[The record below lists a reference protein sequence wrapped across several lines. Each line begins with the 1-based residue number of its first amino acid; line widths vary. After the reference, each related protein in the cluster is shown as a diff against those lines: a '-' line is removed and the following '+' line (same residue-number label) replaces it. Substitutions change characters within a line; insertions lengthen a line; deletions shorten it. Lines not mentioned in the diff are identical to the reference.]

1 MGAKSQVIDIGVAR
15 SAKHKARKDAKKR
28 AKAEAKARRQA
39 AKAHGK
45 AVAMKGA
52 KAGRKTKGSR
62 KIKAHPAGTGR
73 YVTENGSRSAHT
85 SHRTAAGVH
94 AHPADELRHDLLL
107 ACISRA
113 IDDREIV
120 LQKQSRVFFQIS
132 GAGHEAL
139 LLALKRFD
147 PDRRTPFL
155 AFAKPTIVGSLRRH
169 FRDAG
174 WAIRV
179 PRRVH
184 ELATPVR
191 DAQELLT
198 HDLGRPPSSGEIAD
212 LIGVDEQEVLE
223 AFTAED
229 ARITTSL
236 DAPDPAS
243 GLPAEQVIGQPD
255 RGFLR
260 IENRTALRQGLELM
274 SGEDRDLLRQYFLEE
289 RTQSQ
294 IAEVLQC
301 SQMQVSRLLRK
312 AIHRLRRH
320 MLGA

>member
-1 MGAKSQVIDIGVAR
+1 MPSGVLAR
-15 SAKHKARKDAKKR
+15 
-28 AKAEAKARRQA
+28 EVRRC
-39 AKAHGK
+39 
-45 AVAMKGA
+45 
-52 KAGRKTKGSR
+52 
-62 KIKAHPAGTGR
+62 
-73 YVTENGSRSAHT
+73 E
-85 SHRTAAGVH
+85 
-94 AHPADELRHDLLL
+94 
-107 ACISRA
+107 RA
-113 IDDREIV
+113 IDDLSRASDRAHAALTIPSDAVDRRWVESRARRPAVERELWALHV
-120 LQKQSRVFFQIS
+120 RYTRRDDADALQALVEQYR
-132 GAGHEAL
+132 GHAEAQARRHYRRGEPVDDLTQVAYEAL

-147 PDRRTPFL
+147 PDRRIPFL
-155 AFAKPTIVGSLRRH
+155 AFAKPTIIGSLRRH
-169 FRDAG
+169 FRDTG

-184 ELATPVR
+184 ELSTPVR

-198 HDLGRPPSSGEIAD
+198 HDLGRPPSPGEIAD
-212 LIGVDEQEVLE
+212 FIGVDEHEVLQ

-236 DAPDPAS
+236 DATDPAS
-243 GLPAEQVIGQPD
+243 GLQAEQVIGQLD
-255 RGFLR
+255 RGFLG
-260 IENRTALRQGLELM
+260 IENRTALRQSLELM
-274 SGEDRDLLRQYFLEE
+274 SEEDRDLLRQYFLEE

>member
-1 MGAKSQVIDIGVAR
+1 VPTGVLAR
-15 SAKHKARKDAKKR
+15 EIRRCERAINDLSRASDRAHAALTIPADAVDRRWVESRTRRPAVERELWALHVRYARREDADALQALVEQYR
-28 AKAEAKARRQA
+28 GHAEAQARRHYRRGEPVDDLTQ
-39 AKAHGK
+39 
-45 AVAMKGA
+45 VA
-52 KAGRKTKGSR
+52 
-62 KIKAHPAGTGR
+62 
-73 YVTENGSRSAHT
+73 Y
-85 SHRTAAGVH
+85 
-94 AHPADELRHDLLL
+94 
-107 ACISRA
+107 
-113 IDDREIV
+113 
-120 LQKQSRVFFQIS
+120 
-132 GAGHEAL
+132 EAL

-155 AFAKPTIVGSLRRH
+155 AFAKPTIIGSLRRH

-184 ELATPVR
+184 ELSTPVR

-212 LIGVDEQEVLE
+212 FIGVDEREVLE

-243 GLPAEQVIGQPD
+243 GLQAEQVIGQPD
-255 RGFLR
+255 RGFLG
-260 IENRTALRQGLELM
+260 IENRTALRQSLELM
-274 SGEDRDLLRQYFLEE
+274 SEEDCDLLRQYFLEE

-312 AIHRLRRH
+312 AIRRLRRH

>member
-1 MGAKSQVIDIGVAR
+1 VVSGGNGRGVPSAVLAR
-15 SAKHKARKDAKKR
+15 
-28 AKAEAKARRQA
+28 EANRCQ
-39 AKAHGK
+39 
-45 AVAMKGA
+45 
-52 KAGRKTKGSR
+52 
-62 KIKAHPAGTGR
+62 
-73 YVTENGSRSAHT
+73 
-85 SHRTAAGVH
+85 
-94 AHPADELRHDLLL
+94 L
-107 ACISRA
+107 A
-113 IDDREIV
+113 IDDLSRASDRAHASLTIPSDAVDRRWLESRAHRPAVERELWALHV
-120 LQKQSRVFFQIS
+120 RYARRHDAEALQALVEQYR
-132 GAGHEAL
+132 GHAEAQARRLYRRGEPVDDLTQVAYEAL
-139 LLALKRFD
+139 LLALRRFD
-147 PDRRTPFL
+147 PDRSTPFL

-174 WAIRV
+174 WGIRV

-184 ELATPVR
+184 ELSTPVR

-198 HDLGRPPSSGEIAD
+198 HDLGRPPSPGEIAD
-212 LIGVDEQEVLE
+212 FIGVDEQEVLE

-243 GLPAEQVIGQPD
+243 GLQAEQVIGQPD
-255 RGFLR
+255 RGFLG
-260 IENRTALRQGLELM
+260 IENRTALRQSLQLM
-274 SGEDRDLLRQYFLEE
+274 SEQDRDLLRRYFLEE
-289 RTQSQ
+289 LTQSQ

>member
-1 MGAKSQVIDIGVAR
+1 VPSGVLAR
-15 SAKHKARKDAKKR
+15 
-28 AKAEAKARRQA
+28 EVRRC
-39 AKAHGK
+39 
-45 AVAMKGA
+45 
-52 KAGRKTKGSR
+52 
-62 KIKAHPAGTGR
+62 
-73 YVTENGSRSAHT
+73 E
-85 SHRTAAGVH
+85 
-94 AHPADELRHDLLL
+94 
-107 ACISRA
+107 RA
-113 IDDREIV
+113 IDDLSRASDRAHATLTIPSDAVDRRWVEGRAGRPAVDRGLWGLHVRYARREDADA
-120 LQKQSRVFFQIS
+120 LQALVEQYR
-132 GAGHEAL
+132 GHAEAQARRHYRRGEPLDDLTQVAYEAL

-155 AFAKPTIVGSLRRH
+155 AFAKPTIIGSLRRH

-184 ELATPVR
+184 ELSTPVR

-198 HDLGRPPSSGEIAD
+198 HDLGRPPSPGEVAD
-212 LIGVDEQEVLE
+212 FIGVDEHEVLE

-236 DAPDPAS
+236 DASDPAS
-243 GLPAEQVIGQPD
+243 GLQAEQVIGQPD
-255 RGFLR
+255 RGFLG
-260 IENRTALRQGLELM
+260 IENRTALRQSLELM
-274 SGEDRDLLRQYFLEE
+274 SHEDRDLLRQYFLEE

-294 IAEVLQC
+294 IAEGLGC

-320 MLGA
+320 MLGS

>member
-1 MGAKSQVIDIGVAR
+1 MEDLSAASDRAHAVLTIPSDAVDRRWVDGRAR
-15 SAKHKARKDAKKR
+15 RPAVERTLWGMHVRYARREDADAFQALVER
-28 AKAEAKARRQA
+28 YRGHAEAQARRHYRRGEPVDDLTQ
-39 AKAHGK
+39 
-45 AVAMKGA
+45 VA
-52 KAGRKTKGSR
+52 
-62 KIKAHPAGTGR
+62 
-73 YVTENGSRSAHT
+73 Y
-85 SHRTAAGVH
+85 
-94 AHPADELRHDLLL
+94 
-107 ACISRA
+107 
-113 IDDREIV
+113 
-120 LQKQSRVFFQIS
+120 
-132 GAGHEAL
+132 EAL

-147 PDRRTPFL
+147 PGRRTPFL

-184 ELATPVR
+184 ELSTPVR

-198 HDLGRPPSSGEIAD
+198 HDLGRPPSPGEIAD
-212 LIGVDEQEVLE
+212 FIGVDEHEVLE

-236 DAPDPAS
+236 DASDPAS
-243 GLPAEQVIGQPD
+243 GLQAEQVIGQPD
-255 RGFLR
+255 RGFLG
-260 IENRTALRQGLELM
+260 IENRTALRQSLELM
-274 SGEDRDLLRQYFLEE
+274 SEADRDLLRQYFLEE

-294 IAEVLQC
+294 IAETLQC

>member
-1 MGAKSQVIDIGVAR
+1 MDDLSAASDRAR
-15 SAKHKARKDAKKR
+15 ALLTVPSDAVNRRWVEGRARRPAVERKLWALHVQYARRKDGEALQALVEHYR
-28 AKAEAKARRQA
+28 GHAEAQARRHYRRGEPVDDLTQ
-39 AKAHGK
+39 
-45 AVAMKGA
+45 VA
-52 KAGRKTKGSR
+52 
-62 KIKAHPAGTGR
+62 
-73 YVTENGSRSAHT
+73 Y
-85 SHRTAAGVH
+85 
-94 AHPADELRHDLLL
+94 
-107 ACISRA
+107 
-113 IDDREIV
+113 
-120 LQKQSRVFFQIS
+120 
-132 GAGHEAL
+132 EAL
-139 LLALKRFD
+139 LLALRRFD
-147 PDRRTPFL
+147 PGRRTPFL

-184 ELATPVR
+184 ELSTPVR

-212 LIGVDEQEVLE
+212 FIGVDEHEVLE

-236 DAPDPAS
+236 DASDPAS
-243 GLPAEQVIGQPD
+243 GLQAEQVIGQPD
-255 RGFLR
+255 RGFLG
-260 IENRTALRQGLELM
+260 IENRTALRQSLELM
-274 SGEDRDLLRQYFLEE
+274 SEADCDLLRQYFLEE

-294 IAEVLQC
+294 IAESLHC